1 MIEERDLAE
10 AFQQMH
16 EALLRINEILRANPG
31 LAENVPIKLP
41 LTLDPD
47 EMAAECHLLAEYYA
61 KRAMT
66 VSAHS

>member
-47 EMAAECHLLAEYYA
+47 EMAVECQR
-61 KRAMT
+61 K
-66 VSAHS
+66 